1 VEAKRTSNEKKKGA
15 NNSKWKKNTGV
26 TSQQLTMWLTFLAG
40 SASMCRMARPLRIER
55 PGGRYHITARGNE
68 RKAVYRGDSDRF
80 HFLELLSEA
89 TERFGI
95 RIHAYVLMDNHFHL
109 LVETPEANLSR
120 AMQWLNVSYS
130 VWFNRRHNRAGH
142 LFQGRFKSLVIEDDA
157 GWQEVARYLHLN
169 PVRLAGLELD
179 KRQQAASRRTGIAA
193 PSPGLVGERL
203 TRLRQY
209 RWSSYRSYAGYEKG
223 AHWLWRR
230 PLDRICGGRT
240 EAERCA
246 AVRQYTEQPIRQG
259 VLERPW
265 DRLVG
270 GIVLGSEAFA
280 RQLRKTLRANAR
292 EQPALRKLEQR
303 LKWADIV
310 WALERFKREKWD
322 DFSLRYG
329 DWGRDA
335 ALWLGRRRGR
345 FTLTELGQ
353 LVGGMDYAAVGQAV
367 SRFGKRL
374 QSAADLRGKLSK
386 IERTLSNVEM

>member
-1 VEAKRTSNEKKKGA
+1 
-15 NNSKWKKNTGV
+15 
-26 TSQQLTMWLTFLAG
+26 
-40 SASMCRMARPLRIER
+40 MARPLRIER
-55 PGGRYHITARGNE
+55 PGGRYHVTARGNE
-68 RKAVYRGDSDRF
+68 RKAVYRDDTDRF

-95 RIHAYVLMDNHFHL
+95 RIHAYVLMDNHFHQ

-142 LFQGRFKSLVIEDDA
+142 LFQGRFKSLVIEDNA

-169 PVRLAGLELD
+169 PVRLAGFGLD
-179 KRQQAASRRTGIAA
+179 KTQQAASRRTGIAA
-193 PSPGLVGERL
+193 PRAGLVAERL

-209 RWSSYRSYAGYEKG
+209 RWSSYRSYAGYETG
-223 AHWLWRR
+223 VNWLWRQ

-240 EAERCA
+240 EAERHA
-246 AVRQYTEQPIRQG
+246 ALRQYTERPVRQG
-259 VLERPW
+259 VLEVPW
-265 DRLVG
+265 DRLVAG
-270 GIVLGSEAFA
+270 LVLGSEAFA
-280 RQLRKTLRANAR
+280 LSLRKKLRANAR
-292 EQPALRKLEQR
+292 EQPAVRKLEQR

-310 WALERFKREKWD
+310 SALEQVKGEKWA
-322 DFSLRYG
+322 DFSQRYG

-345 FTLTELGQ
+345 YRLGELGE
-353 LVGGMDYAAVGQAV
+353 LVGGMDYAAVGQAI

-374 QSAADLRGKLSK
+374 QNVAELRRNVSK
-386 IERTLSNVEM
+386 IERIL